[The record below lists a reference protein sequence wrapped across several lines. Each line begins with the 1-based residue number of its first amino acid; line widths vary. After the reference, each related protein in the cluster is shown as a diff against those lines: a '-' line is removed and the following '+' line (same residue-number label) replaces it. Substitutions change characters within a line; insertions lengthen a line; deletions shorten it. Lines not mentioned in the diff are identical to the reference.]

1 MTAVSRTEKNERL
14 SVPVVRRAYLIAVWL
29 WLLMCLLFPT
39 WTGKSHRYDTGSEQW
54 HTNGAFT
61 ITGPGNPFT
70 RQAPIWNPPR
80 SSGGLPT
87 AVRWPLAS
95 IEAEHSIEIQIAA
108 TLWRIT
114 NGMFF
119 AGLFVLVL
127 RWTKCVDESD
137 RVLLVA
143 GAITVA
149 LLTANIVLAGIGAA
163 SMGFALI
170 NEVVIGALVVAMA
183 LGIIFG
189 GFVLKVGDR
198 NAPPQKLT
206 PATESTSPD
215 SVPMTD
221 PPKPSK
227 TSTLSAMRSLN
238 WWWRV
243 PAYLVFQFFVW
254 GFVASQSWPV
264 GRDVFGPYQVE
275 PDSVVIAYWLQFILL
290 PFFAR
295 RFQVFGL
302 SQLLVIVLIYVLP
315 DWPRGGNVF
324 APFIRVPAGVWPL
337 FWIQFA
343 ATLVLFWRAPYLVKQ
358 LKSIRRQSAN
368 GASS

>member
-1 MTAVSRTEKNERL
+1 MSAVSRTEKKERL
-14 SVPVVRRAYLIAVWL
+14 SVPLVRRAYLVAVWL
-29 WLLMCLLFPT
+29 WLLVCLLFPT
-39 WTGKSHRYDTGSEQW
+39 WTGKSHRYDKGSEQW
-54 HTNGAFT
+54 HVNGAFG
-61 ITGPGNPFT
+61 ITGSGNPMT
-70 RQAPIWNPPR
+70 SRAPIWTPPR

-87 AVRWPLAS
+87 VVRWPLAP

-108 TLWRIT
+108 TLWRFT
-114 NGMFF
+114 NGLFF
-119 AGLFVLVL
+119 AGLVVLVL
-127 RWTKCVDESD
+127 RWTKCVRESD

-143 GAITVA
+143 SAISVA

-170 NEVVIGALVVAMA
+170 NEVVVGVLVVAMA
-183 LGIIFG
+183 LAIIFG
-189 GFVLKVGDR
+189 GFVLRVGER
-198 NAPPQKLT
+198 NASPQKVT
-206 PATESTSPD
+206 PATEATSPD
-215 SVPMTD
+215 SVAVTD

-254 GFVASQSWPV
+254 GLVASQPWPV

-275 PDSVVIAYWLQFILL
+275 PDSVVLAFWIQFILL

-295 RFQVFGL
+295 RLKVFGL
-302 SQLLVIVLIYVLP
+302 SQLLIIVLIYILP

-324 APFIRVPAGVWPL
+324 APFIRVPAGAWPL
-337 FWIQFA
+337 FWIQFV

-358 LKSIRRQSAN
+358 LTSMRRQTAN

>member
-14 SVPVVRRAYLIAVWL
+14 SVSLVRRAYLIAVWL
-29 WLLMCLLFPT
+29 WLLVCLLFPT

-54 HTNGAFT
+54 QTNGAFG
-61 ITGPGNPFT
+61 ITGPGNPMT
-70 RQAPIWNPPR
+70 SLAPIWNPPR

-87 AVRWPLAS
+87 VVRWPLAP
-95 IEAEHSIEIQIAA
+95 IEAENSIEIQIAA
-108 TLWRIT
+108 TLWRFS
-114 NGMFF
+114 NGLFF
-119 AGLFVLVL
+119 AGLFALVL
-127 RWTKCVDESD
+127 RWTKCVRESD

-143 GAITVA
+143 GAIAVA

-163 SMGFALI
+163 SMGYALI
-170 NEVVIGALVVAMA
+170 SEVVLGVLIVAMA
-183 LGIIFG
+183 LGLIFG
-189 GFVLKVGDR
+189 GFVLRVGERDASPLKV
-198 NAPPQKLT
+198 T
-206 PATESTSPD
+206 PATEATSPD
-215 SVPMTD
+215 SVAVTD

-227 TSTLSAMRSLN
+227 MSAMRSLN

-254 GFVASQSWPV
+254 GLVASQAWPV

-275 PDSVVIAYWLQFILL
+275 PNSVVFAFWIQFILL

-295 RFQVFGL
+295 RLKVFGL
-302 SQLLVIVLIYVLP
+302 SQLLIIVLIYVLP

-324 APFIRVPAGVWPL
+324 APFIRVPASIWPL

-358 LKSIRRQSAN
+358 LTRMRRQSSN